1 MHFRGCSG
9 EPNRLPR
16 SYHSGDTADLAAL
29 LVTLK
34 QRRPDTPIHAVGY
47 SLGGNALLK
56 YLGEDPTRALV
67 DSAVAVCVPMVL
79 SECAERLE
87 VGFSRVYQWW
97 LLKSLKN
104 KLSVKFAGA
113 QSPINLDEVWGC
125 RTFRV
130 FDDLVTAPLHGFRD
144 ADHYYQQVS
153 ARRFLGAISTPTLI
167 IHAEDDPF
175 MTTNVLATPH
185 EVSPR
190 VEIETTP
197 GGGHIGFIE
206 GAVPF
211 WPRYWLDERIAR
223 FIDESQQK
231 GAAAP

>member
-1 MHFRGCSG
+1 M
-9 EPNRLPR
+9 
-16 SYHSGDTADLAAL
+16 
-29 LVTLK
+29 
-34 QRRPDTPIHAVGY
+34 RR
-47 SLGGNALLK
+47 K
-56 YLGEDPTRALV
+56 
-67 DSAVAVCVPMVL
+67 
-79 SECAERLE
+79 LE

-197 GGGHIGFIE
+197 GGPHWFHRGSGAILAPILARRTDREIYRRVTTKRGRSPLVLNRLHAEADASLFINLQH
-206 GAVPF
+206 
-211 WPRYWLDERIAR
+211 LDADGIALAQ
-223 FIDESQQK
+223 FITDLLH
-231 GAAAP
+231 PLLRDL